1 MVDKIQG
8 GGGGLTP
15 SDKNEL
21 KHDYKDAASKF
32 QAALDKYKELDN
44 PGQKAE
50 CKKVMHEEMVLMNQ
64 VAVDLHKQA
73 LLKQTS
79 KLDADL
85 KALDNDPTATAK
97 LQADLNKV
105 NHKSN

>member
-1 MVDKIQG
+1 MVDKIH

-15 SDKNEL
+15 GDKKEL
-21 KHDYKDAASKF
+21 IHDYKDAASKF

-50 CKKVMHEEMVLMNQ
+50 CKRVMHEYMGVMNQ
-64 VAVDLHKQA
+64 VAVDLHKQV

-85 KALDNDPTATAK
+85 KALDQDPSATSK
-97 LQADLNKV
+97 LQADLNKA
-105 NHKSN
+105 NHKPN